1 MARVEKVAGGEGQ
14 VEVVVGVDG
23 KGAIECRICQEE
35 GEEAAMDSP
44 CACTGTLKVTPSL
57 SFSLPVSFF
66 PNLSGRTLL
75 FLLVLELRCAS
86 LAACGGQ
93 VEI

>member
-14 VEVVVGVDG
+14 VEVVVRVDV

-35 GEEAAMDSP
+35 GDEAAMDSP
-44 CACTGTLKVTPSL
+44 CACTGTLKVTPPPP
-57 SFSLPVSFF
+57 SLPFF
-66 PNLSGRTLL
+66 PPPNLCRRTLL
-75 FLLVLELRCAS
+75 FSCLLRS
-86 LAACGGQ
+86 CGTQ

>member
-35 GEEAAMDSP
+35 GDEAAMDSP
-44 CACTGTLKVTPSL
+44 CACTGTLKVTPSRFP
-57 SFSLPVSFF
+57 SFL
-66 PNLSGRTLL
+66 PNLSGRMLL
-75 FLLVLELRCAS
+75 FFPVC
-86 LAACGGQ
+86 
-93 VEI
+93 